1 MKSTTLLRDYLQ
13 IQLLKL
19 KKTDVQEQKNKSEMI
34 IQHYLKISKADL
46 YFKDIAL
53 DQKSIIDLNNMFN
66 SLLVNTPVQHIIEE
80 TFFYENSFITPPG
93 IFIPRPETE
102 LLVDRAI
109 DFISS
114 TTRKLRV
121 LDLCTGSGCIVLS
134 IAKKFPENDFIGIDK
149 SSFAIQVAK
158 KNQKLLKIDS
168 VEFLKADMFN
178 FEINNVDLLLC
189 NPPYL
194 AKKEIKNLEESVKN
208 HDPESA
214 LTDYDDGT
222 SYYKFLISN
231 FTSFINKNG
240 IMLIELPFSPVANDI
255 DLFNKKF
262 NANNST
268 FLKDL
273 EGKNRVIKIY

>member
-19 KKTDVQEQKNKSEMI
+19 KKSDVQEQKNKSEMI

-46 YFKDIAL
+46 YFKDISL

-102 LLVDRAI
+102 LLVDSAI

-114 TTRKLRV
+114 TTRKLRI

-149 SSFAIQVAK
+149 SSFAIEVAK

-168 VEFLKADMFN
+168 VEFLKADIFN
-178 FEINNVDLLLC
+178 FEINNIDLLLC

-194 AKKEIKNLEESVKN
+194 AKKEMKNLEESVKN
-208 HDPESA
+208 HDPKSA

-240 IMLIELPFSPVANDI
+240 IMLIELPFSPVAKDI

>member
-19 KKTDVQEQKNKSEMI
+19 KKSDVQEQKNKSEMI

-46 YFKDIAL
+46 YFKDISL

-102 LLVDRAI
+102 LLVDSAI

-114 TTRKLRV
+114 TTRKLRI

-178 FEINNVDLLLC
+178 FEINNIDLLLC

-194 AKKEIKNLEESVKN
+194 AKKEMKNLEESVKN

-240 IMLIELPFSPVANDI
+240 IMLIELPFSPVAKDI
-255 DLFNKKF
+255 EFFNKKF

>member
-19 KKTDVQEQKNKSEMI
+19 KKSDVQEQKNKSEMI

-46 YFKDIAL
+46 YFKDITL
-53 DQKSIIDLNNMFN
+53 DKKSIIDLNNMFN
-66 SLLVNTPVQHIIEE
+66 CLLVNTPVQHIIEE

-102 LLVDRAI
+102 LLVDSAI

-114 TTRKLRV
+114 TTRKLRI

-149 SSFAIQVAK
+149 SSLAIQVAK

-178 FEINNVDLLLC
+178 FEINNIDLLLC

-194 AKKEIKNLEESVKN
+194 AKKEMKNLEESVKN

-240 IMLIELPFSPVANDI
+240 IMLIELPFSPVAKDI
-255 DLFNKKF
+255 ELFNKKF

>member
-19 KKTDVQEQKNKSEMI
+19 KKSDVQEQKNKSEMI

-46 YFKDIAL
+46 YFKDISL

-102 LLVDRAI
+102 LLVDSAI

-114 TTRKLRV
+114 TTRKLRI

-178 FEINNVDLLLC
+178 FEINNIDLLLC

-194 AKKEIKNLEESVKN
+194 AKKEMKNLEESVKN
-208 HDPESA
+208 HDPEPA

-240 IMLIELPFSPVANDI
+240 IMLIELPFSPVAKDI
-255 DLFNKKF
+255 ELFNKKF

>member
-46 YFKDIAL
+46 YFKDVTL
-53 DQKSIIDLNNMFN
+53 DKKSIIDLNNMFN
-66 SLLVNTPVQHIIEE
+66 CLLVNTPVQHIIEE

-102 LLVDRAI
+102 LLVDSAI

-114 TTRKLRV
+114 TTRKLRI
-121 LDLCTGSGCIVLS
+121 LDLCTGSGCIILS

-178 FEINNVDLLLC
+178 FEINNIDLLLC

-194 AKKEIKNLEESVKN
+194 AKKEMKNLEESVKN

-255 DLFNKKF
+255 ELFNKKF

>member
-46 YFKDIAL
+46 YFKDISL
-53 DQKSIIDLNNMFN
+53 DKKSIIDLNNMFN
-66 SLLVNTPVQHIIEE
+66 SLFVNTPVQHIIEE

-102 LLVDRAI
+102 LLVDSAI

-114 TTRKLRV
+114 TTRKLRI

-178 FEINNVDLLLC
+178 FEINNIDLLLC

-194 AKKEIKNLEESVKN
+194 AKKEMKNLEESVKN

-240 IMLIELPFSPVANDI
+240 IMLIELPFSPVAKDI
-255 DLFNKKF
+255 ELFNKKF

>member
-1 MKSTTLLRDYLQ
+1 
-13 IQLLKL
+13 
-19 KKTDVQEQKNKSEMI
+19 MI

-46 YFKDIAL
+46 YFKDISL

-102 LLVDRAI
+102 LLVDSAI

-114 TTRKLRV
+114 TTRKLRI

-178 FEINNVDLLLC
+178 FEINNIDLLLC

-194 AKKEIKNLEESVKN
+194 AKKEMKNLEESVKN

-240 IMLIELPFSPVANDI
+240 IMLIELPFSPVAKDI
-255 DLFNKKF
+255 ELFNKKF

>member
-1 MKSTTLLRDYLQ
+1 MNNTTLLRDYLH
-13 IQLLKL
+13 IQLSKL
-19 KKTDVQEQKNKSEMI
+19 KKTDVKESKNKSEMI

-46 YFKDIAL
+46 YLKDIPL
-53 DQKSIIDLNNMFN
+53 DKKNVKDLNNMFN
-66 SLLVNTPVQHIIEE
+66 SLMINTPVQHIIEE

-102 LLVDRAI
+102 LLVDSAI

-114 TTRKLRV
+114 TTRKLRI

-178 FEINNVDLLLC
+178 FEINNIDLLLC

-194 AKKEIKNLEESVKN
+194 AKKEMKNLEESVKN

-240 IMLIELPFSPVANDI
+240 IMLIELPFSPVAKDI
-255 DLFNKKF
+255 ELFNKKF

>member
-19 KKTDVQEQKNKSEMI
+19 KKSDVQEQKNKSEMI

-46 YFKDIAL
+46 YFKDITL
-53 DQKSIIDLNNMFN
+53 DKKSIIDLNNMFN
-66 SLLVNTPVQHIIEE
+66 CLLVNTPVQHIIEE

-102 LLVDRAI
+102 LLVDSAI

-114 TTRKLRV
+114 TTRKLRI

-178 FEINNVDLLLC
+178 FEINNIDLLLC

-194 AKKEIKNLEESVKN
+194 AKKEMKNLEESVKN

-240 IMLIELPFSPVANDI
+240 IMLIELPFSPVAKDI
-255 DLFNKKF
+255 ELFNKKF

>member
-19 KKTDVQEQKNKSEMI
+19 KKSDVQEQKNKSEMI

-46 YFKDIAL
+46 YFKDISL

-102 LLVDRAI
+102 LLVDSAI

-114 TTRKLRV
+114 TTRKLRI

-178 FEINNVDLLLC
+178 FEINNIDLLLC

-194 AKKEIKNLEESVKN
+194 AKKEIKNLEESVKS

-240 IMLIELPFSPVANDI
+240 IMLIELPFSPVAKDI
-255 DLFNKKF
+255 ELFNKKF

>member
-19 KKTDVQEQKNKSEMI
+19 KKSDVQEQKNKSEMI

-46 YFKDIAL
+46 YFKDISL

-102 LLVDRAI
+102 LLVDSAI

-114 TTRKLRV
+114 TTRKLRI

-168 VEFLKADMFN
+168 VEFLKADIFN
-178 FEINNVDLLLC
+178 FEINNIDLLLC

-194 AKKEIKNLEESVKN
+194 AKKEMKMSL
-208 HDPESA
+208 A
-214 LTDYDDGT
+214 LY
-222 SYYKFLISN
+222 
-231 FTSFINKNG
+231 
-240 IMLIELPFSPVANDI
+240 
-255 DLFNKKF
+255 
-262 NANNST
+262 
-268 FLKDL
+268 
-273 EGKNRVIKIY
+273 

>member
-46 YFKDIAL
+46 YFKDITL
-53 DQKSIIDLNNMFN
+53 DKKSIIDLNNMFN
-66 SLLVNTPVQHIIEE
+66 CLLVNTPVQHIIEE

-102 LLVDRAI
+102 LLVDSAI

-114 TTRKLRV
+114 TTRKLRI
-121 LDLCTGSGCIVLS
+121 LDLCTGSGCIILS

-149 SSFAIQVAK
+149 SSLAIQVAK

-194 AKKEIKNLEESVKN
+194 AKKEMKNLEESVKN

-240 IMLIELPFSPVANDI
+240 IMLIELPFSPVATDI
-255 DLFNKKF
+255 ELFNKKF

>member
-19 KKTDVQEQKNKSEMI
+19 KKSDVQEQKNKSEMI

-46 YFKDIAL
+46 YFKDISL

-102 LLVDRAI
+102 LLVDSAI

-114 TTRKLRV
+114 TKRKLRI

-134 IAKKFPENDFIGIDK
+134 FAKKFPENDFIGIDK

-178 FEINNVDLLLC
+178 FEINNIDLLLC

-194 AKKEIKNLEESVKN
+194 AKKEMKNLEESVKN

-240 IMLIELPFSPVANDI
+240 IMLIELPFSPVAKDI
-255 DLFNKKF
+255 ELFNKKF